1 MNIFIDESGSFVNA
15 AKRDSWNCIAAYM
28 SPETDR
34 KRLREL
40 VGKMKRKAGMP
51 ICTEVK
57 LKHIDE
63 AGYIWF
69 LEGLSA
75 LEGVLYAVATDAGLN
90 HPSAIAEHQRVQ
102 AEKIVEHKC
111 KMLYQAAR
119 DDLQDLADRIAALA
133 PQLYIQLQCQLD
145 LVANLLLTGV
155 LYFVQRRPNSLG
167 KFRWRIDQKN
177 STQTEYEAAFVA
189 VLPPFLQAVSLSE
202 PMPMLIGADYSAFSR
217 FDYPKESRPR
227 YLKEVYG
234 LDVEENEPV
243 TNIGMIMREDL
254 EFVDSE
260 HNQGIQVADL
270 LASGLR
276 RCLRQEFSD
285 NDIVA
290 RLLGGLMV
298 QSHRKHTPVK
308 FRGFT
313 IKEEHVSN
321 AVTRISRI
329 MEHHSRMMLT
339 R

>member
-1 MNIFIDESGSFVNA
+1 
-15 AKRDSWNCIAAYM
+15 M

-40 VGKMKRKAGMP
+40 VGKMKRTAGMP
-51 ICTEVK
+51 ISTEVK

-63 AGYIWF
+63 AGYIRL

-90 HPSAIAEHQRVQ
+90 HPEAIAEHQRVQ
-102 AEKIVEHKC
+102 AEKIVEHKD
-111 KMLYQAAR
+111 KMLHQAAR
-119 DDLQDLADRIAALA
+119 DGLQDLADRIVALA

-155 LYFVQRRPNSLG
+155 LYFVQRRPKSLG
-167 KFRWRIDQKN
+167 RFRWRIDQKN

-189 VLPPFLQAVSLSE
+189 VLPPFLQTISLSE

-227 YLKEVYG
+227 YLKDVYG

-243 TNIGMIMREDL
+243 TNIGTIMREDL

-260 HNQGIQVADL
+260 HNQGVQVADL

-285 NDIVA
+285 NDGSAPSRASA
-290 RLLGGLMV
+290 RQVSWIYKRRRACIKYGGTDFENHGES
-298 QSHRKHTPVK
+298 QSYDAYPL
-308 FRGFT
+308 T
-313 IKEEHVSN
+313 IG
-321 AVTRISRI
+321 SRRRPGI
-329 MEHHSRMMLT
+329 QAAPELKR
-339 R
+339 